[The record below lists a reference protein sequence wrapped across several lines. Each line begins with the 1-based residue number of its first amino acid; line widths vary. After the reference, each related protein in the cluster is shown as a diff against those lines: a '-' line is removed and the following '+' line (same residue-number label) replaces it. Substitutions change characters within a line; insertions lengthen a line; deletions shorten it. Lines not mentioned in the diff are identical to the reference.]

1 MVLEEELL
9 INRAKKGEAEAFG
22 LLYDRYAPKI
32 YRFILIK
39 TGRKADAEDLTSQ
52 VFMKAWESIGGFEF
66 QGFPFSSWLY
76 RIAGNSVIDYY
87 RTFRSHQDVEDMAD
101 AIQTSEDHAGDLDLR
116 SASDGIRSAIRLLDQ
131 DQQNVIVM
139 RFVDELSTKEIAAA
153 LGKSEGAIRV
163 IQHRALKNLKQLLS
177 KPNESR

>member
-1 MVLEEELL
+1 MLSEEELL
-9 INRAKKGEAEAFG
+9 INRAKEGEAEAFG
-22 LLYDRYAPKI
+22 LLYDRYVPKI

-52 VFMKAWESIGGFEF
+52 VFMKAWESIHGFEF

-87 RTFRSHQDVEDMAD
+87 RTFRSHQDVEEVAE
-101 AIQTSEDHAGDLDLR
+101 AIQSSENYVADLDLR
-116 SASDGIRSAIRLLDQ
+116 ADTDKVRLAIRRLDA

-153 LGKSEGAIRV
+153 LSKSEGAIRV
-163 IQHRALKNLKQLLS
+163 IQHRALKNLKQLLDQ
-177 KPNESR
+177 NESR

>member
-1 MVLEEELL
+1 MVSEEELL

-22 LLYDRYAPKI
+22 LLYDQYAAKI
-32 YRFILIK
+32 YRFILLK

-52 VFMKAWESIGGFEF
+52 VFLKAWESIHGFEF

-87 RTFRSHQDVEDMAD
+87 RTFHSHQDVEEVAE
-101 AIQTSEDHAGDLDLR
+101 AIQSSEDYAGDLDLR
-116 SASDGIRSAIRLLDQ
+116 ADTNKIRLAIRHLDP
-131 DQQNVIVM
+131 DQQNVVVM

-153 LGKSEGAIRV
+153 LSKSEGAIRV
-163 IQHRALKNLKQLLS
+163 IQHRALKNLRQLLDQ
-177 KPNESR
+177 NESR

>member
-1 MVLEEELL
+1 MLSEEELL

-22 LLYDRYAPKI
+22 LLYDRYVPKI

-52 VFMKAWESIGGFEF
+52 VFMKAWESIHGFEF

-87 RTFRSHQDVEDMAD
+87 RTFRSHQDVEEVAE
-101 AIQTSEDHAGDLDLR
+101 AIQSSENYVADLDLR
-116 SASDGIRSAIRLLDQ
+116 ADTDKVRLAIRRLDA

-153 LGKSEGAIRV
+153 LSKSEGAIRV
-163 IQHRALKNLKQLLS
+163 IQHRALKNLKQLLDQ
-177 KPNESR
+177 NESR